1 MKKTLA
7 ILLAAL
13 FVLSMAA
20 CGSKTAETP
29 APTAAPAAPA
39 ATEAPAAAPAEQKAE
54 GYTSSQGTVDG
65 FDPNSQTD
73 FEHNTSEEVRS
84 FDIGTVDPALFET
97 PILVTSFGQSADASM
112 MEVMMKKAGV
122 KEYVFNAQADGD
134 MVKNFK
140 TVIIVCGASSKGLG
154 AAGVSEKD
162 ETARAERFMDAV
174 KASKPAIIM
183 CHLGGSIRRG
193 VLSDTFTDMVIDM
206 ANYMVV
212 VEDANFD
219 GKFSNAATEK
229 NIPLT
234 FLYAIADGVKVFSAL
249 FGK

>member
-1 MKKTLA
+1 MKKIIAIMLA
-7 ILLAAL
+7 TL
-13 FVLSMAA
+13 FVLALAA
-20 CGSKTAETP
+20 CGSKTSE
-29 APTAAPAAPA
+29 APAPA
-39 ATEAPAAAPAEQKAE
+39 ATSAPAPAAEATAAPVEQKQE

-65 FDPNSQTD
+65 YDPNSQSD
-73 FEHNTSEEVRS
+73 FEHNTSESVRV
-84 FDIGTVDPALFET
+84 FDIGTVDKALFET

-122 KEYVFNAQADGD
+122 KDYTFNAQASGD
-134 MVKNFK
+134 MVKNYK

-154 AAGVSEKD
+154 AAGVSEAD
-162 ETARAERFMDAV
+162 ETARTEKFMEAV
-174 KASKPAIIM
+174 KESKPAIIL

-193 VLSDTFTDMVIDM
+193 VLSDKFTDMVLDV

-219 GKFSNAATEK
+219 GKFTKAAADK

-234 FLYAIADGVKVFSAL
+234 YLYAIADGVKVFSAL

>member
-1 MKKTLA
+1 MKKIIAMLM
-7 ILLAAL
+7 AAL
-13 FVLSMAA
+13 FVLALAA
-20 CGSKTAETP
+20 CGSKPAE
-29 APTAAPAAPA
+29 APAPAAAQAP
-39 ATEAPAAAPAEQKAE
+39 TEAPAEQKTE

-65 FDPNSQTD
+65 YDPNSQSD
-73 FEHNTSEEVRS
+73 FERNTSEETRVFS
-84 FDIGTVDPALFET
+84 IGEADPALFQT

-122 KEYVFNAQADGD
+122 KDYTFNAQAGGD
-134 MVKNFK
+134 MVKNYK

-154 AAGVSEKD
+154 AAGVSEAD
-162 ETARAERFMDAV
+162 ETARAEKFMAAV
-174 KASKPAIIM
+174 KESDPAVIM

-193 VLSDTFTDMVIDM
+193 VLSDKFTDMVLDT
-206 ANYMVV
+206 AKYMVV

-219 GKFSNAATEK
+219 GKFTKVATER
-229 NIPLT
+229 NVPIT